1 LQPQAKRT
9 KIIAISTFL
18 MTGGRY
24 MDYSVWSAVTH
35 YYQLLEVYFNYDHVN
50 RLGVSI
56 AIFSFFWLLRYKFTK
71 YILYVLVKIC
81 NTKATANEY
90 LIAAF
95 KCPLVNTIVALGTY
109 LALRN
114 YFPLT
119 YEHLLDRL
127 LSSFIVL
134 FMAHGVHTLVKLYG
148 NNVEELGNLLDINVD
163 KILIPFFS
171 KMIRFLILALA
182 FVTICSNWGYDING
196 FIAGLG
202 LGGLAFALAAK
213 DLLANIFSGMVII
226 ADRPFSIGDWIKTS
240 DLEGTI
246 ADINFRST
254 KIRTFEHALVTVPNS
269 NLINAPIINFTKREM
284 RRITF
289 NLGVT
294 YDTPSYA
301 LKKCVDKIQYM
312 LVQHPS
318 IDNKTIFV
326 KFDSFGESGLNIFM
340 YFFTKTTI
348 WEEYLNIKQDVNF
361 QILKILE
368 EENVRIAFPRTS
380 HYFETPLQIVNPA
393 QAIVPKE

>member
-9 KIIAISTFL
+9 KIIVISTFL

-95 KCPLVNTIVALGTY
+95 KCPLVNTIVALGAY

>member
-1 LQPQAKRT
+1 
-9 KIIAISTFL
+9 
-18 MTGGRY
+18 
-24 MDYSVWSAVTH
+24 MDYSFWNALTH
-35 YYQLLEVYFNYDHVN
+35 YYQLIETSFNYEHGY

-56 AIFSFFWLLRYKFTK
+56 ASFSFFWLFRNRFAK
-71 YILYVLVKIC
+71 YILYFLAKIC
-81 NTKATANEY
+81 NAKATANEY
-90 LIAAF
+90 LITAF
-95 KCPLVNTIVALGTY
+95 KCPLVNTMVAMGIY
-109 LALRN
+109 LSLKN

-119 YEHLLDRL
+119 YEHLIDRL

-148 NNVEELGNLLDINVD
+148 NDVEELGNLLDAKVD

-171 KMIRFLILALA
+171 RMIRFLILALA

-213 DLLANIFSGMVII
+213 DLLANIFSGIVII

-246 ADINFRST
+246 EDINFRST
-254 KIRTFEHALVTVPNS
+254 RIRTFEHALVTVPNS

-284 RRITF
+284 RRITL

-301 LKKCVDKIQYM
+301 LKKCVEKIHHM
-312 LVQHPS
+312 LIQHPS
-318 IDNKTIFV
+318 IDNKTILV

-348 WEEYLNIKQDVNF
+348 WEEYLTIKQDINF

-368 EENVRIAFPRTS
+368 EENVSIAFPRTS

-393 QAIVPKE
+393 QSILTKE

>member
-1 LQPQAKRT
+1 MTNESLF
-9 KIIAISTFL
+9 I
-18 MTGGRY
+18 TGGRY
-24 MDYSVWSAVTH
+24 MDYSFWSTATH
-35 YYQLLEVYFNYDHVN
+35 YYQLIETAFSYEHGY

-56 AIFSFFWLLRYKFTK
+56 VIFLFFWLFRNKFTK
-71 YILYVLVKIC
+71 YILYLLVKIC

-90 LIAAF
+90 LITAF
-95 KCPLVNTIVALGTY
+95 RCPLVNTIVALGTY

-114 YFPLT
+114 VFPLT
-119 YEHLLDRL
+119 YDHLLDQL
-127 LSSFIVL
+127 LRSFIVL
-134 FMAHGVHTLVKLYG
+134 FMAHGLHTLVKLYG

-246 ADINFRST
+246 EDINFRST

-294 YDTPSYA
+294 SDTPSHA
-301 LKKCVDKIQYM
+301 LKKCIEKIQHM

-326 KFDSFGESGLNIFM
+326 KFDSFGESGLHIFM

-368 EENVRIAFPRTS
+368 EENVSIAFPRTS
-380 HYFETPLQIVNPA
+380 HYFETPLQIINPA
-393 QAIVPKE
+393 QSILTKE

>member
-1 LQPQAKRT
+1 
-9 KIIAISTFL
+9 
-18 MTGGRY
+18 
-24 MDYSVWSAVTH
+24 MDYSFWNAITH
-35 YYQLLEVYFNYDHVN
+35 YYQLIEASFNYEHGH

-56 AIFSFFWLLRYKFTK
+56 AIFSFFWLFRNRFTK
-71 YILYVLVKIC
+71 YILYFLAKIC
-81 NTKATANEY
+81 NVKATSNEY
-90 LIAAF
+90 LITAF
-95 KCPLVNTIVALGTY
+95 KCPLVNTIVAMGIY
-109 LALRN
+109 LSLKN

-119 YEHLLDRL
+119 YEHLIDRM

-134 FMAHGVHTLVKLYG
+134 FMAHGVYTLVKLYG
-148 NNVEELGNLLDINVD
+148 NDVEELGNLLDVKVD

-171 KMIRFLILALA
+171 RMIRFLILALA

-213 DLLANIFSGMVII
+213 DLLANIFSGIVII

-246 ADINFRST
+246 EDINFRST

-284 RRITF
+284 RRITL

-301 LKKCVDKIQYM
+301 LKKCVEKIHHM

-318 IDNKTIFV
+318 IDNKTILV
-326 KFDSFGESGLNIFM
+326 KFDSFGENGLNIFM
-340 YFFTKTTI
+340 YFFTNTTI
-348 WEEYLNIKQDVNF
+348 WEEYLTIKQDVNI
-361 QILKILE
+361 QILRILE
-368 EENVRIAFPRTS
+368 EENVNIAFSRTS

-393 QAIVPKE
+393 QSILTKE

>member
-1 LQPQAKRT
+1 
-9 KIIAISTFL
+9 
-18 MTGGRY
+18 
-24 MDYSVWSAVTH
+24 MDYSFWNVLTH
-35 YYQLLEVYFNYDHVN
+35 YYQLIETSFNYEHGY
-50 RLGVSI
+50 RFGMSI
-56 AIFSFFWLLRYKFTK
+56 AIFSFFWLFRNRFTK
-71 YILYVLVKIC
+71 YILYFLAKIC
-81 NTKATANEY
+81 NAKATANEY
-90 LIAAF
+90 LITAF
-95 KCPLVNTIVALGTY
+95 KCPLVNTIVAMGIY
-109 LALRN
+109 LSLKN

-119 YEHLLDRL
+119 YEHLIDRML
-127 LSSFIVL
+127 ISFIVL

-148 NNVEELGNLLDINVD
+148 SDVEELGNLLDAKVD

-171 KMIRFLILALA
+171 RMIRFLILALA

-213 DLLANIFSGMVII
+213 DLLANIFSGIVII

-246 ADINFRST
+246 EDINFRST
-254 KIRTFEHALVTVPNS
+254 RIRTFEHALVTVPNS

-284 RRITF
+284 RRITL

-301 LKKCVDKIQYM
+301 LKKCIEKIHHM
-312 LVQHPS
+312 LIQHPS
-318 IDNKTIFV
+318 IDNKTILV

-348 WEEYLNIKQDVNF
+348 WEEYLTIKQDINF

-368 EENVRIAFPRTS
+368 EENVSIAFPRTS
-380 HYFETPLQIVNPA
+380 HYFETPLQIANPD
-393 QAIVPKE
+393 QSIPTKE

>member
-1 LQPQAKRT
+1 
-9 KIIAISTFL
+9 
-18 MTGGRY
+18 

-90 LIAAF
+90 LMAAF

-109 LALRN
+109 LALKFF
-114 YFPLT
+114 FPPT
-119 YEHLLDRL
+119 YDHLFDRL

>member
-340 YFFTKTTI
+340 YFFTRTTI

>member
-1 LQPQAKRT
+1 
-9 KIIAISTFL
+9 
-18 MTGGRY
+18 
-24 MDYSVWSAVTH
+24 MDYSFWNVLTH
-35 YYQLLEVYFNYDHVN
+35 YYQLIETSFNYEHGY
-50 RLGVSI
+50 RFGMSI
-56 AIFSFFWLLRYKFTK
+56 AIFSFFWLFRNRFTK
-71 YILYVLVKIC
+71 YILYFLAKIC
-81 NTKATANEY
+81 NAKATANEY
-90 LIAAF
+90 LITAF
-95 KCPLVNTIVALGTY
+95 KCPLVNTIVAMGIY
-109 LALRN
+109 LSLKN

-119 YEHLLDRL
+119 YEHLIDRML
-127 LSSFIVL
+127 ISFIVL

-148 NNVEELGNLLDINVD
+148 SDVEELGNLLDAKVD

-171 KMIRFLILALA
+171 RMIRFLILALA

-213 DLLANIFSGMVII
+213 DLLANIFSGIVII

-246 ADINFRST
+246 EDINFRST
-254 KIRTFEHALVTVPNS
+254 RIRTFEHALVTVPNS

-284 RRITF
+284 RRITL

-301 LKKCVDKIQYM
+301 LKKCIEKIHHM
-312 LVQHPS
+312 LIQHPS
-318 IDNKTIFV
+318 IDNKTILV

-348 WEEYLNIKQDVNF
+348 WEEYLTIKQDINF

-368 EENVRIAFPRTS
+368 EENVSIAFPRTS

-393 QAIVPKE
+393 QSILTKE